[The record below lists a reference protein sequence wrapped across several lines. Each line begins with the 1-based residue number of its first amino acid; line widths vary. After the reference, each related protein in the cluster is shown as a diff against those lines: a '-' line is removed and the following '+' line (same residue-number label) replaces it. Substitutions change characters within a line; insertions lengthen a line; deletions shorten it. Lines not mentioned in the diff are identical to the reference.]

1 MGTHGTVGVVRKEE
15 TLYAERTLDGYGV
28 ALNFEVMVN
37 DILNEM
43 DEEEFVEKYI
53 RKAEWGNGALEIVTI
68 KEANGRIVVEGN
80 REEEE
85 EYGVYVNFVERKITI
100 TPSLIEIGLGKVCE
114 LRKKLLVKNWTLESE
129 YLLR

>member
-1 MGTHGTVGVVRKEE
+1 MGTHGTVGVVREEE
-15 TLYAERTLDGYGV
+15 TWYAERTYGSGV
-28 ALNFEVMVN
+28 ALNFEEMVN
-37 DILNEM
+37 DILGKM

-53 RKAEWGNGALEIVTI
+53 RKAEWGSGTLEIVTL
-68 KEANGRIVVEGN
+68 KEINGKIVAEGD

-100 TPSLIEIGLGKVCE
+100 TPSLVEIGLGKICE
-114 LRKKLLVKNWTLESE
+114 LRKKLLEKGWTLESE

>member
-28 ALNFEVMVN
+28 ALNFEEMIN
-37 DILNEM
+37 DLEM

-53 RKAEWGNGALEIVTI
+53 RKAEWGNGTLEIVTI
-68 KEANGRIVVEGN
+68 KEVDGKIVTEGD

-100 TPSLIEIGLGKVCE
+100 TPSLVEIGLGKICE
-114 LRKKLLVKNWTLESE
+114 LRKKLLEKGWTLESE

>member
-1 MGTHGTVGVVRKEE
+1 MGTHGTVGVVREEE

-28 ALNFEVMVN
+28 ALNFEEMVN
-37 DILNEM
+37 DLEM

-53 RKAEWGNGALEIVTI
+53 RKAEWGNGTLEIVTI
-68 KEANGRIVVEGN
+68 KEVDGKIVTEGD

-85 EYGVYVNFVERKITI
+85 EYGAYVNFVERKITI
-100 TPSLIEIGLGKVCE
+100 TPSLVEIGLGKICE
-114 LRKKLLVKNWTLESE
+114 LRKRLLEKGWTLESE